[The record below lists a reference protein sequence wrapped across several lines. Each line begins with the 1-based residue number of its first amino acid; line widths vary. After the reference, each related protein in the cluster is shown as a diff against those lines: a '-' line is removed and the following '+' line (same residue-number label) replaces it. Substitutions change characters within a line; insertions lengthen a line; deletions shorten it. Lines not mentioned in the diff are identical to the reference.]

1 MSTILESVNTL
12 SEKLGVTEREQ
23 TIKDQLDLCVE
34 RLGGEGN
41 SKDIA
46 ESAEK
51 FAEKEDGTAT
61 FMTKAITENNTYN
74 AADDGVSGYSSV
86 TVNVA
91 NSYTADDNGKVVSEQ
106 ELVAQTAYPT
116 TVTQNDTYDTTNYNS
131 ITVTVESEPHFN
143 TVLVSTPKRTA
154 DGASLDFELELTRI
168 TYASDGLY
176 IGDKSPDTDSS
187 TMYALLATRAK
198 KINIDRMLPGTYLI
212 FNPDNSFEG
221 FFCGDTPVTPTGDS
235 IGYNSMN
242 DTYMGYVTGS
252 QAWGEE
258 IYLVKKTSFQF
269 PFSCTIE

>member
-61 FMTKAITENNTYN
+61 FMTKTITENDTYN

-91 NSYTADDNGKVVSEQ
+91 APTPETFEVTLTLETVDGQTFSFTSSKTIQEAITAYNNGKKLSFIIQ
-106 ELVAQTAYPT
+106 MVAEGNTIT
-116 TVTQNDTYDTTNYNS
+116 TTNTDY
-131 ITVTVESEPHFN
+131 
-143 TVLVSTPKRTA
+143 L
-154 DGASLDFELELTRI
+154 
-168 TYASDGLY
+168 YWDGLNTFLITFLTNNTSSGINY
-176 IGDKSPDTDSS
+176 SIAWSSDSS
-187 TMYALLATRAK
+187 TV
-198 KINIDRMLPGTYLI
+198 NISTMML
-212 FNPDNSFEG
+212 FAN
-221 FFCGDTPVTPTGDS
+221 
-235 IGYNSMN
+235 
-242 DTYMGYVTGS
+242 
-252 QAWGEE
+252 
-258 IYLVKKTSFQF
+258 
-269 PFSCTIE
+269 